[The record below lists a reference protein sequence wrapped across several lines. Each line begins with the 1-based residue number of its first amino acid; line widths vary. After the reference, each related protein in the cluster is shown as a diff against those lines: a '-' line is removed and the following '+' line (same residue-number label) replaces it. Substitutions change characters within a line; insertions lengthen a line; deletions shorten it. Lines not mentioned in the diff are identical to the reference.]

1 MVCAIRTIGHGR
13 AAAEPRCDPVHLA
26 ERPAAAAV
34 VKLDDRAG
42 LHRERHRKWSRSAH
56 LNTGAILIAIYLRA
70 LGRVHHIPEGTL
82 PNHCILGGNYKEAG
96 TPEGIFRYRRML
108 VGRLS
113 DRTPEGMLRYHYI
126 QGDKLRDRQ
135 RALRLT

>member
-1 MVCAIRTIGHGR
+1 MADLDENIIRRSLPFGVDTSIGAVETH
-13 AAAEPRCDPVHLA
+13 ASENLILHDSEICDYS
-26 ERPAAAAV
+26 
-34 VKLDDRAG
+34 DR
-42 LHRERHRKWSRSAH
+42 L
-56 LNTGAILIAIYLRA
+56 
-70 LGRVHHIPEGTL
+70 
-82 PNHCILGGNYKEAG
+82 LGGNYKEAG

-126 QGDKLRDRQ
+126 QGDKLRDRH

>member
-1 MVCAIRTIGHGR
+1 MRQ
-13 AAAEPRCDPVHLA
+13 
-26 ERPAAAAV
+26 
-34 VKLDDRAG
+34 
-42 LHRERHRKWSRSAH
+42 WSRSAH

-70 LGRVHHIPEGTL
+70 LDRVQHNPEGTL
-82 PNHCILGGNYKEAG
+82 PNHCILGGNQKAG
-96 TPEGIFRYRRML
+96 TPEGMFRYRRML

>member
-1 MVCAIRTIGHGR
+1 VG
-13 AAAEPRCDPVHLA
+13 EPATHPRGLGGVGIPK
-26 ERPAAAAV
+26 RSGG
-34 VKLDDRAG
+34 AG
-42 LHRERHRKWSRSAH
+42 SAH
-56 LNTGAILIAIYLRA
+56 LNTGAILIAIYFRV
-70 LGRVHHIPEGTL
+70 LGRVQHNPEGTL
-82 PNHCILGGNYKEAG
+82 PNHCILGGIQKAG
-96 TPEGIFRYRRML
+96 TPEGMFRYRRMP